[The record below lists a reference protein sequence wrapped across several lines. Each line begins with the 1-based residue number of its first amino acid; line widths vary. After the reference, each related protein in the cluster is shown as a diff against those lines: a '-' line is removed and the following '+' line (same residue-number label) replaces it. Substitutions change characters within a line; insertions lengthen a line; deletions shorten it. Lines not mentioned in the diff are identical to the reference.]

1 VSRVIPPGRAGY
13 LMGGSPEGR
22 RVGNIPIGTYI
33 SRMSIT
39 RQELEIDALHPV
51 SSFCQGVNDKLL
63 MLRFPFSHLSI
74 RGDDTLDVVVNILHL
89 ALLAV

>member
-1 VSRVIPPGRAGY
+1 MSRVIPPGRAGY

-39 RQELEIDALHPV
+39 RQGLEIDALHPV
-51 SSFCQGVNDKLL
+51 SCFCQGVNDKLL
-63 MLRFPFSHLSI
+63 MLWFPFSHLSI